1 MTIIDYRV
9 EDGVA
14 ILTWD
19 QKDRPMN
26 VLSGPA
32 LAELGAG
39 IEKAAA
45 DDAVKGII
53 LTSGK
58 PGMFVAGGDLEQI
71 ESLGSGPID
80 ASDLLRRLGEVLDQ
94 LRRMETCGKPV
105 VAALNGVT
113 LGGGYE
119 VALACHRRILVN
131 RRRAQVG
138 LPEAGLGLMP
148 GAGGTQR
155 LPRLIGVQNA
165 LGLIMQGKQ
174 LSPDKALEKG
184 LVDQLVE
191 PDELIPAAKA
201 WIHEVGTATQPW
213 DQKGF
218 KVPGGGVESVTFA
231 QTMMGSNAMTHAN
244 VFRNIPAQEAILQ
257 SVYEGLGLPMS
268 RAGKVETR
276 QFIRVLED
284 PVARSMLRTL
294 FFSLQEC
301 QKGVRRPKDVPSFDV
316 KKVGILGAGLM
327 GQGIAHVSA
336 KAGIDVV
343 LIDRDVASAERGR
356 DKVQKTLDRRLKK
369 GRTTPERIEAILS
382 RIHPSEDY
390 ADLEGCDVIVEAV
403 FEDRD
408 IKAKVT
414 KAGDAQLGD
423 DAIFASNTSGL
434 PITDLAK
441 ASTRPA
447 NFIGLHFFSPVE
459 RMQMVEIVV
468 GKETSQQT
476 LAKAWDY
483 ILKIKKAA
491 IVVNDSPGF
500 YTSRVFGMFISEGNH
515 LLVEG
520 VKPALI
526 ENAAKMA
533 GMPMPPLSIS
543 DQVGLGTMHK
553 AAKQAE
559 KDAAAA
565 GETWQPSPAQAIIA
579 SLVEDHD
586 RWGAHPPPKDDGT
599 PREPGGF
606 YDYDD
611 EGKRLWPDLG
621 SAMNRWIETNDD
633 QPSADILRRR
643 YLFAQC
649 LEAVH
654 CLEQGVITNVRDGDV
669 GLIMAV
675 GFPAFTGGPF
685 TYIDNYGIA
694 QFVNDTDELAT
705 RYGKRFEPP
714 KLLRQMAAEGRS
726 FYSKTKGVLYPTD
739 TPLPAT

>member
-9 EDGVA
+9 EDGIA

-19 QKDRPMN
+19 QEDRPMN
-26 VLSGPA
+26 VVSGPA

-39 IEKAAA
+39 VEKAAA
-45 DDAVKGII
+45 DDNVMGII

-58 PGMFVAGGDLEQI
+58 PGVFVAGGDLEQI
-71 ESLGSGPID
+71 DSLGSGPID
-80 ASDLLRRLGEVLDQ
+80 AADLLRRTSEVLEQ

-119 VALACHRRILVN
+119 VALACHRRILVDQ
-131 RRRAQVG
+131 RHALVG

-155 LPRLIGVQNA
+155 LPRLIGIQNA

-174 LSPDKALEKG
+174 LDPKTALEKG
-184 LVDQLVE
+184 LVDQLVQ
-191 PDELIPAAKA
+191 PVELIPAAKA
-201 WIHEVGTATQPW
+201 WITDVGDPQQPW
-213 DQKGF
+213 DKKGF
-218 KVPGGGVESVTFA
+218 KVPGGGAESVTFA
-231 QTMMGSNAMTHAN
+231 QTMMGSNAMVHAN
-244 VFRNIPAQEAILQ
+244 TFGNMPAQEAILQ

-276 QFIRVLED
+276 QFIRVLRD

-301 QKGVRRPKDVPSFDV
+301 QKGARRPKDVPRFDV
-316 KKVGILGAGLM
+316 KKVGIVGAGLM

-343 LIDRDVASAERGR
+343 LIDRDLTSAKRGR
-356 DKVQKTLDRRLKK
+356 HKVQQTLERRLQK
-369 GRTTPERIEAILS
+369 GRTTPDRVEAILG

-390 ADLEGCDVIVEAV
+390 ADLDGCDVVVEAV
-403 FEDRD
+403 FEDRN
-408 IKAKVT
+408 IKAEVT
-414 KAGDAQLGD
+414 KAAVAQLGA
-423 DAIFASNTSGL
+423 DAVFASNTSGL

-441 ASTRPA
+441 ASSRPA

-459 RMQMVEIVV
+459 RMQIVEIVV
-468 GKETSQQT
+468 GKETSQET

-483 ILKIKKAA
+483 ILKIKKAG

-500 YTSRVFGMFISEGNH
+500 YTSRVFGTFISEGNH

-520 VKPALI
+520 VTPALI

-533 GMPMPPLSIS
+533 GMPMPPLGIS

-559 KDAAAA
+559 EDAAAA
-565 GETWQPSPAQAIIA
+565 GETWQPSPAQAIVA
-579 SLVEDHD
+579 SLIEDHD
-586 RWGAHPPPKDDGT
+586 RWGAHPPPNEDGT
-599 PREPGGF
+599 PRKPGGF
-606 YDYDD
+606 YDYDKG
-611 EGKRLWPDLG
+611 GKHLWPELG
-621 SAMNRWIETNDD
+621 AAMSRWIETNHN
-633 QPSADILRRR
+633 QPSADLVRQR
-643 YLFAQC
+643 YLFVQC
-649 LEAVH
+649 LEAAR
-654 CLEQGVITNVRDGDV
+654 CLEQGVITDVRDGDV
-669 GLIMAV
+669 GVIMAV

-685 TYIDNYGIA
+685 TYIDNYGLPT
-694 QFVNDTDELAT
+694 FVKDADDLAA
-705 RYGKRFEPP
+705 RYGGRFEPP
-714 KLLRQMAAEGRS
+714 RLLREMVADGRT
-726 FYSKTKGVLYPTD
+726 FY
-739 TPLPAT
+739 

>member
-1 MTIIDYRV
+1 MAIIEYRV

-19 QKDRPMN
+19 DKDRPMN
-26 VLSGPA
+26 VLSGDA
-32 LAELGAG
+32 LAELSAG
-39 IEKAAA
+39 VEKAVA

-58 PGMFVAGGDLEQI
+58 QGVFVAGGDLQQI
-71 ESLGSGPID
+71 ESLGSGSID
-80 ASDLLRRLGEVLDQ
+80 AADLLKRTSAVLDQ

-105 VAALNGVT
+105 VAALNGVA

-119 VALACHRRILVN
+119 IALACHRRILVN
-131 RRRAQVG
+131 QRHAQVG

-155 LPRLIGVQNA
+155 LPRLVGVQSA

-184 LVDQLVE
+184 LVDELVE
-191 PDELIPAAKA
+191 PQDLIATAKK
-201 WIHEVGTATQPW
+201 WINEDGNATQPW
-213 DQKGF
+213 DEKRY
-218 KVPGGGVESVTFA
+218 KVPGGGADSVVFA

-244 VFRNIPAQEAILQ
+244 THGNMPSQRAILQ
-257 SVYEGLGLPMS
+257 SVYDGLGLPMD

-276 QFIRVLED
+276 QFIRVLQD
-284 PVARSMLRTL
+284 PTARAMLRTL

-301 QKGVRRPKDVPSFDV
+301 QKGARRPKDVPRFDV
-316 KKVGILGAGLM
+316 KKVGIIGAGLM

-336 KAGIDVV
+336 KVGIEVV
-343 LIDRDVASAERGR
+343 LLDRDLASAERGKE
-356 DKVQKTLDRRLKK
+356 KVSKTLDRRLKK
-369 GRTTPERIEAILS
+369 GRTTPERVEGILS
-382 RIHPSEDY
+382 RIHASEDY
-390 ADLEGCDVIVEAV
+390 SDFKGCDVVIEAV

-414 KAGDAQLGD
+414 KATDEQLGD

-441 ASTRPA
+441 ASSRPE
-447 NFIGLHFFSPVE
+447 NFLGLHFFSPVE

-468 GKETSQQT
+468 GKETSQET

-483 ILKIKKAA
+483 ILKIKKAG

-500 YTSRVFGMFISEGNH
+500 YTSRVFGTFISEGNH

-520 VKPALI
+520 VTPALI
-526 ENAAKMA
+526 ENAATSA
-533 GMPMPPLSIS
+533 GMPMPPLGIS

-559 KDAAAA
+559 NDATAD
-565 GETWQPSPAQAIIA
+565 GKKWEPSPAQAIIA
-579 SLVEDHD
+579 SLIEDHD
-586 RWGAHPPPKDDGT
+586 RWGAHPPPKEDGT
-599 PREPGGF
+599 ARTPGGF
-606 YDYDD
+606 YDYHDG
-611 EGKRLWPDLG
+611 GKSLWPELG
-621 SAMNRWIETNDD
+621 TAMSRWIETNDE
-633 QPSADILRRR
+633 QPSVEVVRRR
-643 YLFAQC
+643 YQFVQC
-649 LEAVH
+649 LEAAR
-654 CLEQGVITNVRDGDV
+654 CLEQGVITDVRDGDV
-669 GLIMAV
+669 GVVMAV

-685 TYIDNYGIA
+685 TYIDNYGLTE
-694 QFVNDTDELAT
+694 FVRDADELSA
-705 RYGKRFEPP
+705 RYGERFEPP
-714 KLLRQMAAEGRS
+714 KLLREMAAKGRT
-726 FYSKTKGVLYPTD
+726 FYS
-739 TPLPAT
+739 